1 MLFSNDGFILC
12 CWGGRHLVNYT
23 VNGTQVHQALL
34 EFDAATIILS
44 NDGNYAMHAGIE
56 GKISLRD
63 AWTLELLHSFPKY
76 VFIVFKFDFDIRRQ
90 AWLDKQF

>member
-76 VFIVFKFDFDIRRQ
+76 VFIIFKF
-90 AWLDKQF
+90 